1 MACLLVPCFC
11 LKNFDMFRCTLISLL
26 HFTHN
31 SNASR
36 LANLDFEKKIQGKG
50 SKIYLITL
58 LEKQRTKD
66 QVLMKMMV
74 RRTGSSTQCFQESV

>member
-1 MACLLVPCFC
+1 MACLVVSCFS
-11 LKNFDMFRCTLISLL
+11 LKNFEMFRRTLIISVA
-26 HFTHN
+26 FYTQQQ
-31 SNASR
+31 
-36 LANLDFEKKIQGKG
+36 ANQDFEKKLQGKG